1 LGAFVIKRFATL
13 FVLAGLLASCS
24 FNVKLPP
31 LTTPTSTELVNAALL
46 EIAVTQTNEAANTT
60 DEIERMVYPKF
71 SLAAGDSD
79 IGNKI
84 VQRLNQEIQ
93 SQLEAFELSAA
104 GAFDENTSG
113 GIKSTLDITVR
124 KIQLDSDLVLVNT
137 YSCEYLSGA
146 AHGLCV
152 PFTYAF
158 STLDGAAFTFVDFL
172 QPGSESDFFDFVVT
186 KLFEQ
191 VDAETLFS
199 ETEVREVLSEASFAA
214 WWPYVDVVSF
224 EFAPYEVAPYASGAI
239 EIDLMSDEIMQF
251 INPNSELAK
260 LVLAQ
265 PE

>member
-1 LGAFVIKRFATL
+1 VIKRFAAL
-13 FVLAGLLASCS
+13 LVLAGLIAGCS

-46 EIAVTQTNEAANTT
+46 EIAVTQTNAAANTT
-60 DEIERMVYPKF
+60 DDIERMVYPKF

-93 SQLEAFELSAA
+93 SQLEAFELSEA
-104 GAFDENTSG
+104 GAFDENTSAG
-113 GIKSTLDITVR
+113 KSTLDITVR
-124 KIQLDSDLVLVNT
+124 KIQLDSDLVFVNT
-137 YSCEYLSGA
+137 YSCKYLSGA

-172 QPGSESDFFDFVVT
+172 QPGSESDFFDFVVAE
-186 KLFEQ
+186 LFEQ
-191 VDAETLFS
+191 VDSELLFS
-199 ETEVREVLSEASFAA
+199 KAEVRETLSEDSFAG
-214 WWPYVDVVSF
+214 WWPYVDIVRF
-224 EFAPYEVAPYASGAI
+224 EFTPYEVAPYSSGAI
-239 EIDLMSDEIMQF
+239 EIGLMSDEIMQF
-251 INPNSELAK
+251 INPNSELAE